1 LTERP
6 CLAHCLN
13 VETDLLHRRLEL
25 ARFDRAIEVSESLAD
40 HRALLTTAELERL
53 NKIVTGEKN
62 DPWRQEATVVQLPSG
77 KTENFSLILD
87 AKMTA
92 REKLHQAT
100 ELAESGNTIDA
111 AVNLYVDLV
120 LAHVFKDGNRRT
132 GVLASHYLLKR
143 YGSALSG
150 IAIHELGLGDL
161 RQEGQIELLRETIHQ
176 MLKFA
181 QKREPKIKK

>member
-1 LTERP
+1 M
-6 CLAHCLN
+6 
-13 VETDLLHRRLEL
+13 ETDLLHRRLEL

-53 NKIVTGEKN
+53 NRIVTGEKD
-62 DPWRQEATVVQLPSG
+62 DPWRQEATTVQLPSG

-92 REKLHQAT
+92 RDKLHKAT
-100 ELAESGNTIDA
+100 ELAESGSVIDA
-111 AVNLYVDLV
+111 AVDLYVSLV

-132 GVLASHYLLKR
+132 GVLASHYLLRR
-143 YGSALSG
+143 YGAALSG

-181 QKREPKIKK
+181 EKRNSLNKK

>member
-1 LTERP
+1 M
-6 CLAHCLN
+6 
-13 VETDLLHRRLEL
+13 HRRLEL

-53 NKIVTGEKN
+53 NCIITGEKG
-62 DPWRQEATVVQLPSG
+62 DPWRQEAASVQLPSG

-92 REKLHQAT
+92 REKLHRAT
-100 ELAESGNTIDA
+100 ELAESGNVIDA
-111 AVNLYVDLV
+111 AVDVYVGLV

-132 GVLASHYLLKR
+132 GVLASHYLLRR
-143 YGSALSG
+143 YGAPLSG

-161 RQEGQIELLRETIHQ
+161 RQEGQIQLLRETIHQ

-181 QKREPKIKK
+181 EKRDSWSKK

>member
-1 LTERP
+1 V
-6 CLAHCLN
+6 LAHCLQ
-13 VETDLLHRRLEL
+13 VGTDLLHRRLEL

-53 NKIVTGEKN
+53 NRIVTGEKN
-62 DPWRQEATVVQLPSG
+62 DPWRQEATTVQLPSG

-92 REKLHQAT
+92 RDKLHRAT
-100 ELAESGNTIDA
+100 ELAEGGNIIDA
-111 AVNLYVDLV
+111 AVNVYVDLI

-132 GVLASHYLLKR
+132 AALASHYLLRR
-143 YGSALSG
+143 YGAVLSG

-176 MLKFA
+176 MMKFTE
-181 QKREPKIKK
+181 KRNTKKTP